1 MHFFFFKR
9 VCGFY
14 HIPVRVQSLECR
26 GLDSIPCFL
35 FLSARLEG
43 VNGALSS
50 SLMGCS
56 EVRMRNI
63 GKQ

>member
-1 MHFFFFKR
+1 MHFFFLKR

-14 HIPVRVQSLECR
+14 HIPVRVQSLKCR

-43 VNGALSS
+43 VIGALSS

-63 GKQ
+63 GKR